1 MIIQELCKYYDVL
14 SSEKENDIPKLGFCS
29 AKVSYGIGLNQDGSI
44 RSIIDLRESSSSK
57 PRYFTLPEQAPRSS
71 GINPYFWS
79 DKSDYFF
86 GISKKDKKSPV
97 IKTKDYFEASKE
109 LHLKILEGSTSPEA
123 QAVISFFKNWNVDN
137 AESVL
142 NEVEGYSDDIL
153 FSSNFVFV
161 VNTSEKVKIPEE
173 INQKWLEYYSSS
185 EDEKCLC
192 MISGEEDSIAR
203 LHPKIKGV
211 MDTQV
216 AGANIVSFNDN
227 AYESY
232 GKKQGQN
239 APVGRRAAF
248 KYGTVLNHLLKPGSN
263 QRFILGDSTVVFW
276 SETANKVNES
286 AFGMFFNPPK
296 KTDETNADE
305 EKIRD
310 KETESEIMSVLTN
323 IRNGV
328 RVHDISSELDFDT
341 NFCVLALS
349 PNAARISVRFFYKD
363 TFGNLMK
370 NFALHLSDMELES
383 DSPQFVSL
391 WLILNN
397 TKNQSSKDS
406 KPSPILSAGLLNA
419 VMKGG
424 LYPAAVYSQ
433 ILQRIRIDGKI
444 SYSRVSFIKAYL
456 KRKDRIFGHNKI
468 QEDLTVSLNE
478 NSKNK
483 PYLLGRLFAILE
495 NVQYKALGKLN
506 SSIKDSFFSSASTS
520 PRSVLPYLIK
530 LSQHHFAKLPSNYLE
545 IEMAKILDN
554 FDQIPSHL
562 NFEEQGMFILGY
574 YQQKQAFFAGKENKT
589 EQNTEIVE

>member
-109 LHLKILEGSTSPEA
+109 LHLKILEACPSLDA
-123 QAVISFFKNWNVDN
+123 QAVVSFFKNWNVDN

-142 NEVEGYSDDIL
+142 KEIEGYSEDIL

-203 LHPKIKGV
+203 LHPKIKGMNSTIV
-211 MDTQV
+211 ET
-216 AGANIVSFNDN
+216 NLVSFNDN

-248 KYGTVLNHLLKPGSN
+248 KYGTG
-263 QRFILGDSTVVFW
+263 
-276 SETANKVNES
+276 
-286 AFGMFFNPPK
+286 
-296 KTDETNADE
+296 
-305 EKIRD
+305 
-310 KETESEIMSVLTN
+310 
-323 IRNGV
+323 
-328 RVHDISSELDFDT
+328 
-341 NFCVLALS
+341 
-349 PNAARISVRFFYKD
+349 
-363 TFGNLMK
+363 
-370 NFALHLSDMELES
+370 
-383 DSPQFVSL
+383 
-391 WLILNN
+391 
-397 TKNQSSKDS
+397 
-406 KPSPILSAGLLNA
+406 
-419 VMKGG
+419 KG
-424 LYPAAVYSQ
+424 
-433 ILQRIRIDGKI
+433 
-444 SYSRVSFIKAYL
+444 
-456 KRKDRIFGHNKI
+456 
-468 QEDLTVSLNE
+468 
-478 NSKNK
+478 
-483 PYLLGRLFAILE
+483 
-495 NVQYKALGKLN
+495 
-506 SSIKDSFFSSASTS
+506 
-520 PRSVLPYLIK
+520 
-530 LSQHHFAKLPSNYLE
+530 
-545 IEMAKILDN
+545 
-554 FDQIPSHL
+554 
-562 NFEEQGMFILGY
+562 
-574 YQQKQAFFAGKENKT
+574 
-589 EQNTEIVE
+589 